1 MPIAGASPLPDPE
14 LNQIEFLLLDGEA
27 FMAGIADSMR
37 ESPGR
42 EGGLAPAVA
51 LTNVV
56 SPDIGARKSYN
67 SSIRF
72 SPENP

>member
-14 LNQIEFLLLDGEA
+14 LNQIEVFLLDGEA

-42 EGGLAPAVA
+42 EGWLAPAVA

-56 SPDIGARKSYN
+56 SPDIRA
-67 SSIRF
+67 
-72 SPENP
+72 